1 MKLKI
6 TITLPL
12 SYLPN
17 STIQNN
23 ETKVILILVNHCMCL
38 FGFLFV
44 TRKSWFGYKLLENS
58 FCPNYNLELCKQKT
72 KHVINRSISRFK
84 KSANTSNYEWNQI
97 CKSITQK
104 CSVQI
109 SSIIPPKNHY
119 SDRILWFCSRTS
131 YELWSSSQSY

>member
-1 MKLKI
+1 MHMCVRDISPILDKLKERKWFTSCELKEFGSSNVNSNIKAQIIKPNPIPKFPTKISFIYKFYKFVKLKI

-44 TRKSWFGYKLLENS
+44 TRKS
-58 FCPNYNLELCKQKT
+58 
-72 KHVINRSISRFK
+72 
-84 KSANTSNYEWNQI
+84 
-97 CKSITQK
+97 
-104 CSVQI
+104 
-109 SSIIPPKNHY
+109 
-119 SDRILWFCSRTS
+119 
-131 YELWSSSQSY
+131 